1 MNVRYGGGRNGV
13 VGGSRGAELIREG
26 WKRDFPNARQPAEPN
41 VIMRG
46 EDFIMGR
53 GNSLKLA
60 DTRLRKCYATTARS
74 RES

>member
-1 MNVRYGGGRNGV
+1 MILNVERMEGIERGRSIAGFL
-13 VGGSRGAELIREG
+13 SRGAELIREG

-53 GNSLKLA
+53 G
-60 DTRLRKCYATTARS
+60 TP
-74 RES
+74 